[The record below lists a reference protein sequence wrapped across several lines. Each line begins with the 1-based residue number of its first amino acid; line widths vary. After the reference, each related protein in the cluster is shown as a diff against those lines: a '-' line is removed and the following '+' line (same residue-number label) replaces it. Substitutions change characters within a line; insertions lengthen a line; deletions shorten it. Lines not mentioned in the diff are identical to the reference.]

1 MKMRCQ
7 RDDEIEN
14 PARVVNAMCYVKA
27 KGKKFPF
34 TFLYDRSSELKVSPR
49 TKILDIGPPELLKP
63 LFFHPGQSTW
73 RNVDPFYLASL

>member
-1 MKMRCQ
+1 MHVSDKQREVHTMLVKVFSSIFVMKMRCQ

-34 TFLYDRSSELKVSPR
+34 TFLYDHWS
-49 TKILDIGPPELLKP
+49 
-63 LFFHPGQSTW
+63 
-73 RNVDPFYLASL
+73 